1 MTGILSYGAFAAP
14 MAPARTEAELA
25 VAGAFGKGAAE
36 PGRTKEPF
44 DAQRDGAKTSRRR
57 RLWEL
62 PAKYHCPLIGV
73 CFDVAELRR
82 MVGKALD
89 YPPDTTDYVWHT
101 IAVGVCDKRCPLSE
115 QFNRLLD
122 KRFALMIRRMAAC
135 KTAPELRAAWREVCR
150 HGTEIP
156 AGLWAACTHPACD
169 RELEQEIQADIHMI
183 QHQVGAGARIDLQAM
198 KNLEAENR
206 RLRQEAEA
214 ARKRCE
220 QLRADHAGEAAGL
233 NRRIS
238 ALQADLSAQEASVE
252 RLRGEMERL
261 RAMLPD
267 LDERVRLQARL
278 RNTEERLSA
287 ARERETNLE
296 NEVARL
302 RDFAAYAEETIE
314 ALVREPDPDA
324 GVPDEA
330 AYLPGG
336 NQLLG
341 KCVLCVGGRSGAVNS
356 YRSVVERQGGRFMHH
371 DGGREESL
379 HRIDG
384 ALAAAD
390 IVICQVGCISHNA
403 YWRVKEQCKRTGK
416 PCMFVKSTGT
426 ASFGRVVGEAGGN
439 VDKSVDKSAGDMAA
453 RDETGGGA

>member
-14 MAPARTEAELA
+14 MVPARKEAEAALA
-25 VAGAFGKGAAE
+25 GVFGKGTAE
-36 PGRTKEPF
+36 ACRTKEAP
-44 DAQRDGAKTSRRR
+44 DAQRDAAKTSRRR

-62 PAKYHCPLIGV
+62 PCKYHCPLIGV

-115 QFNRLLD
+115 QFNRVLD
-122 KRFALMIRRMAAC
+122 KRFALMIRRMAGC
-135 KTAPELRAAWREVCR
+135 KTTQELRLAWREVCR
-150 HGTEIP
+150 SGTDIP
-156 AGLWAACTHPACD
+156 AGLWAACTHPSCD

-183 QHQVGAGARIDLQAM
+183 QHQVGAGARMDLQAM
-198 KNLEAENR
+198 KDLEAENR

-220 QLRADHAGEAAGL
+220 QLRAEHAGDVAGF
-233 NRRIS
+233 NRRLS
-238 ALQADLSAQEASVE
+238 ALQADLSAQEASGE
-252 RLRGEMERL
+252 RLRGEMQRL
-261 RAMLPD
+261 RTMLPD
-267 LDERVRLQARL
+267 LDERVRLLARL
-278 RNTEERLSA
+278 RNTEERLLA

-296 NEVARL
+296 NEVVRL

-314 ALVREPDPDA
+314 ALVREPDPDSDAA
-324 GVPDEA
+324 GAA

-336 NQLLG
+336 THLLG

-356 YRSVVERQGGRFMHH
+356 YRTVVEQQGGRFMHH

-416 PCMFVKSTGT
+416 PCMFVKSSGT
-426 ASFGRVVGEAGGN
+426 ASFGRLVGEAGWN
-439 VDKSVDKSAGDMAA
+439 AGDAA
-453 RDETGGGA
+453 GRNETTGGDA